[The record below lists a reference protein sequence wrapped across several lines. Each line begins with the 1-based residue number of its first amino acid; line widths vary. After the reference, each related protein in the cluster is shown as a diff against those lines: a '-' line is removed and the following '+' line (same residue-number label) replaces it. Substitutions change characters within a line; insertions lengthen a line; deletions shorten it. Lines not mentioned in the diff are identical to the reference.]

1 MSLDAKLALNAEI
14 TAQGEQDD
22 QTLARDY
29 TGQPIV
35 TAKRPNKKKYSST
48 TEWNVASETGT
59 FQGEKWPSH
68 LPRPPSRKQLLDS
81 DSAHGAGTDSRRP
94 GVVVFNANTQEGS
107 SMVRVLSDKGM
118 RVTAVV
124 RVFTS
129 RNTKN
134 LIKLKNVTVKV
145 ADLNNADAVQA
156 AAAGC
161 QQAFL
166 VTNYWER
173 FENSIEEHM
182 AQVVLTASAAS
193 GIRRLV
199 LATFEDTWELRRKG
213 RKSQLMPTV
222 DGRVFPK
229 FDGMQGID
237 GLASELGVQVTH
249 MFTSYLE
256 EEDSKKSLILIRGE
270 NGKIMCQPYIQ
281 ERKN

>member
-1 MSLDAKLALNAEI
+1 MSSLNLKLALNAEI

-22 QTLARDY
+22 ATLVRDY
-29 TGQPIV
+29 HVPDS
-35 TAKRPNKKKYSST
+35 TAKRTKQSCQTT

-59 FQGEKWPSH
+59 FQGEHWPSH
-68 LPRPPSRKQLLDS
+68 LPRPPSRKNLTS
-81 DSAHGAGTDSRRP
+81 ESGHTNSGHGSRRP

-107 SMVRVLSDKGM
+107 SLVRVLSDKGM

-145 ADLNNADAVQA
+145 ADLNNAEAVEA
-156 AAAGC
+156 AAVGC

-173 FENSIEEHM
+173 FENSIEEQM
-182 AQVVLTASAAS
+182 AQVVLAASAAS
-193 GIRRLV
+193 GIQRLV
-199 LATFEDTWELRRKG
+199 LATFEDTWELRRRN

-222 DGRVFPK
+222 DGRVMPK
-229 FDGMQGID
+229 FDGMQAID
-237 GLASELGVQVTH
+237 HQAGMLGVQVTH

-256 EEDSKKSLILIRGE
+256 EEDGAKKSLILIRGE
-270 NGKIMCQPYIQ
+270 NGKIACQPYVQ
-281 ERKN
+281 ERMH